1 MSRERVYLLL
11 LLQFIRHPIWVASSG
26 GSGSERSMHNVGP
39 VTNLPQHEKKTFDNS

>member
-26 GSGSERSMHNVGP
+26 GSERAIDAQRWP
-39 VTNLPQHEKKTFDNS
+39 RHESAATRKEDVR